1 MLDNRNRFFIILL
14 LLALTFS
21 VFTVFVYS
29 GNVPS
34 VSAKS
39 AALYEP
45 STKSFLYTKNE
56 NQRLPMASTTKIMT
70 ALLAIENLDPEEII
84 EIDERAVGIEGS
96 SVYLKSGEAMR
107 AIDLVYSLLLQSAND
122 AAAALALR
130 ISGSIE
136 DFAILMN
143 EKAESLGLFDTSFKN
158 PHGLDEDGHYTTAHD
173 LAILTAA
180 ALENETFKTITSTY
194 KKTLVSSDMQRLVV
208 NHNKLLKSYDGCIGV
223 KTGYTKKSG
232 RCLSSAAERGGE
244 VLVAITINAPDDWRD
259 HKVMLDYGWSCR
271 K

>member
-21 VFTVFVYS
+21 VFTVFIYS
-29 GNVPS
+29 GNVPT

-70 ALLAIENLDPEEII
+70 ALLAIENLDPDEII
-84 EIDERAVGIEGS
+84 EIDERAVGVEGS
-96 SVYLKSGEAMR
+96 SVYLKSGEAMQ

-122 AAAALALR
+122 AAAALAIR

-143 EKAESLGLFDTSFKN
+143 EKAESLGLSDTSFKN

-180 ALENETFKTITSTY
+180 ALENETFRTITSTY
-194 KKTLVSSDMQRLVV
+194 KKTLISSDMQRLVV
-208 NHNKLLKSYDGCIGV
+208 NHNKLLKTYEGCIGV

-232 RCLSSAAERGGE
+232 RCLSSAAERGGKL
-244 VLVAITINAPDDWRD
+244 LVAITINAPDDWRD
-259 HKVMLDYGWSCR
+259 HKAMLDYGWSVS
-271 K
+271 